1 VGFGAGFEGDLKAV
15 ASLGGVF
22 VLEFREAVDLDLD
35 RAFAVFRRSRH
46 ADDVAD
52 FDSGV
57 GADAGLLE
65 GGAGND
71 AVLVGDVENRRPAGL
86 FDLRHDALEVDLF
99 AHGCLETVGSGQGVV
114 VRDRLERVVVDVDR
128 LEGEVTVLADAFEC
142 DDEFVA
148 DAVGALENRFV
159 DESGD

>member
-1 VGFGAGFEGDLKAV
+1 VVAHADRTPSSTVRRSSRATSSRSGRSFSNAGQSISGSTSWGSAR
-15 ASLGGVF
+15 ASRATSRRSRALGGVF

-71 AVLVGDVENRRPAGL
+71 AVLVGDVENRRA
-86 FDLRHDALEVDLF
+86 RRSV
-99 AHGCLETVGSGQGVV
+99 
-114 VRDRLERVVVDVDR
+114 
-128 LEGEVTVLADAFEC
+128 
-142 DDEFVA
+142 
-148 DAVGALENRFV
+148 
-159 DESGD
+159 